1 MKNGICPKC
10 EAKEIHVYTNMDGE
24 TAIAITNM
32 WKWKK
37 ASIDYH
43 ICTNCGYVELFV
55 QDKSLLPEIAEKYPK
70 VKSY

>member
-1 MKNGICPKC
+1 MKNGICLKC
-10 EAKEIHVYTNMDGE
+10 EAKEIHVYTNMDGQS
-24 TAIAITNM
+24 AIAITM
-32 WKWKK
+32 WKWKNAK
-37 ASIDYH
+37 IDYY